1 MRYLKLV
8 TACILFLSPAL
19 AFGGID
25 ADDLPSATTWYFHAD
40 FQEMQSSTAGKSL
53 WIWLDGEVFEDIR
66 DEAAIDIA
74 AEVDR
79 VTAYATDENG
89 VVFVL
94 EGNLSQETKDKAL
107 VAAASAKKFD
117 TLKYKGKTYYFVERE
132 EDDDHDI
139 RIDGINNEVYFSFA
153 IKNKMIA
160 ATSEQQLHAMLA
172 NGGKIT
178 GSKSHNGALFILT
191 AEKSLIQAGLD
202 TEGFDEEEGGFK
214 SNILRNTN
222 HAAILVAD
230 IADNIVVEAQ
240 LTTEEPEMAESLASI
255 VRGLVAIAAFSDDMD
270 PYVSAALRSTKVIV
284 KDNKLKVSV
293 TVSPEIIKAAMDEA

>member
-8 TACILFLSPAL
+8 IACILFLSPAL
-19 AFGGID
+19 AFGGLD
-25 ADDLPSATTWYFHAD
+25 ADDLPGATTWYFHAD
-40 FQEMQSSTAGKSL
+40 FREMQSSTAGKSL
-53 WIWLDGEVFEDIR
+53 WVWLDGEVFEDIR
-66 DEAAIDIA
+66 EEAEINLA
-74 AEVDR
+74 AEADR

-94 EGNLSQETKDKAL
+94 EGNISQASKDKAL

-132 EDDDHDI
+132 EDEDHDI
-139 RIDGINNEVYFSFA
+139 NIDGINNEVYFSFA

-160 ATSEQQLHAMLA
+160 ATSEQQLQAMLA
-172 NGGKIT
+172 NGGKIA

-191 AEKSLIQAGLD
+191 AEKSLIQAGMD
-202 TEGFDEEEGGFK
+202 TEGFDDEEGGFK
-214 SNILRNTN
+214 SNILRNTK
-222 HAAILVAD
+222 HAAILIAD
-230 IADNIVVEAQ
+230 IADKIVVEAQ

-270 PYVSAALRSTKVIV
+270 PKIITTLRSIKVDV
-284 KDNKLKVSV
+284 KNNKLKVSV
-293 TVSPEIIKAAMDEA
+293 TVSPEIIIAAMDEA

>member
-25 ADDLPSATTWYFHAD
+25 ADDLPGATTWYFHAD
-40 FQEMQSSTAGKSL
+40 FREMQSSTAGKSL
-53 WIWLDGEVFEDIR
+53 WDWLDGEVFDDVR
-66 DEAAIDIA
+66 DDAEIDLA

-94 EGNLSQETKDKAL
+94 EGAISQATKDKAL
-107 VAAASAKKFD
+107 AAAAGAKKFD

-132 EDDDHDI
+132 EDEDYDI
-139 RIDGINNEVYFSFA
+139 EIDGINNELYFSFA
-153 IKNKMIA
+153 VNNKLIA
-160 ATSEQQLHAMLA
+160 ATSEQQLQAMLA
-172 NGGKIT
+172 SAGKIA

-191 AEKSLIQAGLD
+191 AERSLIQAGMD

-214 SNILRNTN
+214 SNILRNTK

-230 IADNIVVEAQ
+230 IADMIVVEAQ
-240 LTTEEPEMAESLASI
+240 LTTEEPEMAESMASI

-270 PYVSAALRSTKVIV
+270 PKLTATLRSIKVDV

-293 TVSPEIIKAAMDEA
+293 TVSPEVIKAAMDEA

>member
-66 DEAAIDIA
+66 EDAKINLA

-79 VTAYATDENG
+79 VTAYSTGENG

-94 EGNLSQETKDKAL
+94 EGKLSQETKDKVL

-160 ATSEQQLHAMLA
+160 ATSEQQLQAMLA
-172 NGGKIT
+172 SGGKIA

-214 SNILRNTN
+214 SNILRNTK

-270 PYVSAALRSTKVIV
+270 PKIITTLRSTKVIV

>member
-40 FQEMQSSTAGKSL
+40 FREMQSSTAGKSL
-53 WIWLDGEVFEDIR
+53 WDWLDGEIFIDIR
-66 DEAAIDIA
+66 DDAEIDLAVEA
-74 AEVDR
+74 DR
-79 VTAYATDENG
+79 ITAYATDENG

-94 EGNLSQETKDKAL
+94 EGKISQTTKDKAL

-132 EDDDHDI
+132 EDEDHDI
-139 RIDGINNEVYFSFA
+139 RIDGVNNEVYFSFA
-153 IKNKMIA
+153 IKNKLIA
-160 ATSEQQLHAMLA
+160 ATSEQQLQAMLA
-172 NGGKIT
+172 NGGKIA

-202 TEGFDEEEGGFK
+202 TEGFDEEKGGFK

-255 VRGLVAIAAFSDDMD
+255 VRGLVAIAAFSDDLD
-270 PYVSAALRSTKVIV
+270 PKIITTLRSTKVIV

-293 TVSPEIIKAAMDEA
+293 IVSPEIIKAVMDEA